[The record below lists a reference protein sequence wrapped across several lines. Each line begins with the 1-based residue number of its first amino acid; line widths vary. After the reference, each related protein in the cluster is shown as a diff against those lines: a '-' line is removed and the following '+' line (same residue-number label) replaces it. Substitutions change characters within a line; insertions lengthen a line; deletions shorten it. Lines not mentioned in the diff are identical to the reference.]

1 MSDTEK
7 STDELAG
14 SEQPFVQH
22 LMELR
27 DRLLYG
33 VIGLAICMALLAF
46 WPGPSGLIDL
56 IAVPIRA
63 HMPPDAKLIAVGV
76 FSPFF
81 VPIKVL
87 AMAALLLSLPWW
99 MYQVWAFVAPGL
111 YSHEK
116 RFAIPLIVLGSLLAY
131 VGIAFVQF
139 FVLDKMFGFIQ
150 QFTPASV
157 AATPDIASYV
167 EAILSLYLAF
177 GLAFQVP
184 IVVVLL
190 VKMNMVT
197 VEKLKEF
204 RGYFIVVA
212 FVIAAVVTPPD
223 VISQLALAVPMC
235 ILYLHEGVPA
245 AAASASEL
253 ITRDASG
260 RGHARSAQAR
270 KACQRAQGQVRAHLP
285 RGRHAAPRDRPWATL
300 CTPLGLHVPYLQGG
314 WHARQSADAAPVR
327 PRARARLDH
336 QARARLAL
344 GPVQM
349 PLLPCRE
356 LDGRCQGARSVTT
369 QACTPRV
376 LLKEL

>member
-1 MSDTEK
+1 MSNKPDPA
-7 STDELAG
+7 DELAG
-14 SEQPFVQH
+14 TEQPFVQH

-27 DRLLYG
+27 DRLLYC
-33 VIGLAICMALLAF
+33 VYGLAVCMALLAI

-87 AMAALLLSLPWW
+87 GMAAVLLSLPWL
-99 MYQVWAFVAPGL
+99 MYQMWAFVAPGL

-116 RFAIPLIVLGSLLAY
+116 KFAMPLIVMGSLLAY
-131 VGIAFVQF
+131 IGIGFVQF

-177 GLAFQVP
+177 GMAFQVP
-184 IVVVLL
+184 IVVILL
-190 VKMNMVT
+190 VRLNMVSI
-197 VEKLKEF
+197 EKLKEF
-204 RGYFIVVA
+204 RGYFIVLA

-235 ILYLHEGVPA
+235 ILY
-245 AAASASEL
+245 EL
-253 ITRDASG
+253 GIFG
-260 RGHARSAQAR
+260 ARWFS
-270 KACQRAQGQVRAHLP
+270 KVS
-285 RGRHAAPRDRPWATL
+285 AAP
-300 CTPLGLHVPYLQGG
+300 
-314 WHARQSADAAPVR
+314 
-327 PRARARLDH
+327 
-336 QARARLAL
+336 
-344 GPVQM
+344 
-349 PLLPCRE
+349 E
-356 LDGRCQGARSVTT
+356 ETT
-369 QACTPRV
+369 ERTDPS
-376 LLKEL
+376 

>member
-1 MSDTEK
+1 MANPNNPE
-7 STDELAG
+7 DELAG
-14 SEQPFVQH
+14 TEQPFVQH

-27 DRLLYG
+27 DRLLYAVAG
-33 VIGLAICMALLAF
+33 MAVCMALLAI

-56 IAVPIRA
+56 IAVPILA
-63 HMPPDAKLIAVGV
+63 HMPPGTEKLIAVGV

-81 VPIKVL
+81 VPLKVL

-116 RFAIPLIVLGSLLAY
+116 RFAVPLIVLGSILAY

-150 QFTPASV
+150 RFTPASV

-184 IVVVLL
+184 IVVMLL
-190 VKMNMVT
+190 VKMGLVT
-197 VEKLKEF
+197 IQKLKDF

-212 FVIAAVVTPPD
+212 FIIAAIVTPPD

-235 ILYLHEGVPA
+235 LLY
-245 AAASASEL
+245 EL
-253 ITRDASG
+253 GI
-260 RGHARSAQAR
+260 
-270 KACQRAQGQVRAHLP
+270 
-285 RGRHAAPRDRPWATL
+285 W
-300 CTPLGLHVPYLQGG
+300 
-314 WHARQSADAAPVR
+314 
-327 PRARARLDH
+327 
-336 QARARLAL
+336 
-344 GPVQM
+344 
-349 PLLPCRE
+349 
-356 LDGRCQGARSVTT
+356 GARWFSPATEEAET
-369 QACTPRV
+369 AAGEE
-376 LLKEL
+376 KKAG

>member
-1 MSDTEK
+1 MSNKTDP
-7 STDELAG
+7 TDELAG
-14 SEQPFVQH
+14 TEQPFVQH

-27 DRLLYG
+27 DRLLYC
-33 VIGLAICMALLAF
+33 VYGLAVCMALLAL

-87 AMAALLLSLPWW
+87 GMAAVLMSLPWL
-99 MYQVWAFVAPGL
+99 MYQMWAFVAPGL

-116 RFAIPLIVLGSLLAY
+116 KFAMPLIVLGSLLAY
-131 VGIAFVQF
+131 IGIAFVQF

-184 IVVVLL
+184 IVVILL
-190 VKMNMVT
+190 VRLNMVT
-197 VEKLKEF
+197 IEKLKEF
-204 RGYFIVVA
+204 RGYFIVLA

-235 ILYLHEGVPA
+235 ILY
-245 AAASASEL
+245 EL
-253 ITRDASG
+253 GII
-260 RGHARSAQAR
+260 
-270 KACQRAQGQVRAHLP
+270 
-285 RGRHAAPRDRPWATL
+285 
-300 CTPLGLHVPYLQGG
+300 
-314 WHARQSADAAPVR
+314 
-327 PRARARLDH
+327 
-336 QARARLAL
+336 
-344 GPVQM
+344 
-349 PLLPCRE
+349 
-356 LDGRCQGARSVTT
+356 GARWFVKASVAPEPDAERTD
-369 QACTPRV
+369 PS
-376 LLKEL
+376 

>member
-1 MSDTEK
+1 MANPNNPE
-7 STDELAG
+7 DELAG
-14 SEQPFVQH
+14 TEQPFVQH

-27 DRLLYG
+27 DRLLYAVAG
-33 VIGLAICMALLAF
+33 MAVCMALLAI

-56 IAVPIRA
+56 IAVPILA
-63 HMPPDAKLIAVGV
+63 HMPPGTEKLIAVGV

-81 VPIKVL
+81 VPLKVL

-116 RFAIPLIVLGSLLAY
+116 RFAVPLIVLGSILAY

-150 QFTPASV
+150 RFTPASV

-184 IVVVLL
+184 IVVMLL
-190 VKMNMVT
+190 VKMGMVT
-197 VEKLKEF
+197 IQKLKDF

-212 FVIAAVVTPPD
+212 FIIAAIVTPPD

-235 ILYLHEGVPA
+235 LLY
-245 AAASASEL
+245 EL
-253 ITRDASG
+253 GI
-260 RGHARSAQAR
+260 
-270 KACQRAQGQVRAHLP
+270 
-285 RGRHAAPRDRPWATL
+285 W
-300 CTPLGLHVPYLQGG
+300 
-314 WHARQSADAAPVR
+314 
-327 PRARARLDH
+327 
-336 QARARLAL
+336 
-344 GPVQM
+344 
-349 PLLPCRE
+349 
-356 LDGRCQGARSVTT
+356 GARWFSPATEEAET
-369 QACTPRV
+369 AAGEE
-376 LLKEL
+376 KKAG